1 MGTAWSVSP
10 QPSLLCARAVLQ
22 KLTASEGT
30 EGPDMGLK
38 KRVWSVPHTQC
49 LSVERKQWGRSFPG
63 AGGAWGRQ

>member
-30 EGPDMGLK
+30 EGPDMGPEEKGTVCTLHN
-38 KRVWSVPHTQC
+38 V
-49 LSVERKQWGRSFPG
+49 
-63 AGGAWGRQ
+63 